1 MSINLEKID
10 LLKER
15 ANVSYTEAKE
25 ALERTNG
32 DLVEALILLE
42 KESKIKKSK
51 KNFSEHIDEKG
62 SNISEEIRKFF
73 RTMRSYN
80 FRVTKSGK
88 IYLDVP
94 LVLAMV
100 LAILCMPTSMVI
112 AFILFV
118 TGFRFMMVKNDGT
131 EKDMQDAIK
140 EAVSKFEEKEEIKEE
155 NKEE

>member
-1 MSINLEKID
+1 MSISLEKID

-51 KNFSEHIDEKG
+51 KNFSEHLDEKG
-62 SNISEEIRKFF
+62 NNLSEEIKKFF
-73 RTMRSYN
+73 RTMKTYS
-80 FRVTKSGK
+80 FKVTKSGK
-88 IYLDVP
+88 TYLDVP
-94 LVLAMV
+94 LI
-100 LAILCMPTSMVI
+100 LAIILGIVCMPTSMVI

-131 EKDMQDAIK
+131 EKDVQEAIK
-140 EAVSKFEEKEEIKEE
+140 EAVDKFEEKEESKEE
-155 NKEE
+155 